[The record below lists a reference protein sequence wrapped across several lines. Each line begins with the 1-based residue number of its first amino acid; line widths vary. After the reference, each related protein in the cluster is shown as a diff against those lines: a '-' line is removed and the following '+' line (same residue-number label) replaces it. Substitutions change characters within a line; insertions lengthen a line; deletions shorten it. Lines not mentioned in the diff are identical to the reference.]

1 MPILTTPRL
10 QLRRLTLDDA
20 ENILRQVNEPSWLQ
34 YIGDKGVRALDG
46 ARKYLTESPMTLY
59 QSKGN
64 GLYAVEL
71 REGGGPIG
79 MCGLI
84 KRDTLPDADI
94 GYAFLPEHFGKGYA
108 MEAATETVEHARR
121 DFGMKRLLG
130 ITSPDNVGSIRVLEK
145 LDFVFE
151 RTEKFTPDGKD
162 TNVYA
167 RTL

>member
-1 MPILTTPRL
+1 MPILTTSRL
-10 QLRRLTLDDA
+10 QLRHLTLDDA
-20 ENILRQVNEPSWLQ
+20 EFILRQVNEPTWLQ
-34 YIGDKGVRALDG
+34 YIGDKGVRDLDG
-46 ARKYLTESPMTLY
+46 ARKYLTDGPMNLY
-59 QSKGN
+59 QSKGF

-108 MEAATETVEHARR
+108 VEAGTATVEHARR

-130 ITSPDNVGSIRVLEK
+130 LVSPDNAGSIRVLEK
-145 LDFVFE
+145 LGLAFE
-151 RTEKFTPDGKD
+151 RAEQMRPDGMA
-162 TNVYA
+162 THVYA
-167 RTL
+167 RDL